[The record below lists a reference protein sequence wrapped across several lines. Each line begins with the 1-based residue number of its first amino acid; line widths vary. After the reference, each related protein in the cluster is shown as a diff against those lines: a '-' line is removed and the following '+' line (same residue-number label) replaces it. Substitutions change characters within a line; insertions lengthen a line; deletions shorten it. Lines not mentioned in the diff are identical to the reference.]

1 MIQERRRAASEEGFC
16 IRPACGER
24 AEYQRGAPVGR
35 RGVLDVLRM
44 PREFSCQHELPG
56 KKRANKDGQG

>member
-16 IRPACGER
+16 ICPACGER

-35 RGVLDVLRM
+35 RGVLDVLRNAAWVLL
-44 PREFSCQHELPG
+44 PAWTAREET
-56 KKRANKDGQG
+56 GQ